1 MRRPLMKHCFCDDG
15 LLGTAPVF
23 LVARLRRLG
32 GLVGS
37 SAGKGVTPTPLT
49 LASVAPDSGRSV
61 FQFYVRSNPRAGSG

>member
-1 MRRPLMKHCFCDDG
+1 MKHCFCDDG

-37 SAGKGVTPTPLT
+37 SVGEGVTPTPTLLT
-49 LASVAPDSGRSV
+49 LASVAPESGRSV
-61 FQFYVRSNPRAGSG
+61 FHFYVRSNPRAGSG